1 MAKQGLLAELS
12 HLPPIQE
19 ESFAVEMQ
27 MAFPCAGRPPEGAFS
42 EQL

>member
-1 MAKQGLLAELS
+1 MAKQDLLAELS

-19 ESFAVEMQ
+19 ESFATEMQ
-27 MAFPCAGRPPEGAFS
+27 MASPCAAWPPGGAFS